1 MAKKLFEPATL
12 GNLTLQNHI
21 VMAPMTRSRALR
33 HNAPGELVATYYAQR
48 ATAGLIITE
57 GTSPSPNGL
66 GYARMPGIYSPE
78 QIAGWQLVTDAV
90 HEKEGKIFIQL
101 MHTGRI
107 AHPANLPQ
115 GAEIVAPSSIAA
127 AGQMWTDSDGM
138 QPQPAPRE
146 LTTDEV
152 KSVVGEFV
160 QAAKNAVE
168 AGFDGVELH
177 GANGYLIEQF
187 LHPVA
192 NRRTDE
198 YGGSVENR
206 SRFVV
211 DVAAGVAA
219 AIGADKVGI
228 RLSPYGINGDMPH
241 YDEIY
246 ETYLYLAQKLHEIG
260 LVYLHL
266 VDHSGMGAPV
276 VPPAVVNAI
285 REQFKGTLILSGS
298 YDADRAEAVLESGLA
313 DLVAFGRPFIANPD
327 LVERL
332 KIGAELAQPDP
343 ATFYAPGPKGF
354 EQGYVDYPVL
364 EEVQA

>member
-1 MAKKLFEPATL
+1 MAKKLFEPAHL
-12 GNLTLQNHI
+12 GKLTLQNHV
-21 VMAPMTRSRALR
+21 VMAPMTRSRALGNVP
-33 HNAPGELVATYYAQR
+33 NAMMATYYAQR

-57 GTSPSPNGL
+57 GTAPSPNGL
-66 GYARMPGIYSPE
+66 GYARIAGIYSPE
-78 QIAGWQLVTDAV
+78 QIAGWKLTTDAV
-90 HEKEGKIFIQL
+90 HQNGGKIFVQL
-101 MHTGRI
+101 MHTGRV

-115 GAEIVAPSSIAA
+115 GAEIVAPSSVAA

-152 KSVVGEFV
+152 KAAVGEFV
-160 QAAKNAVE
+160 QAAKNAIE

-192 NRRTDE
+192 NQRTDE
-198 YGGSVENR
+198 YGGSIENR
-206 SRFVV
+206 SRFLL
-211 DVAAGVAA
+211 DVAAGAAA

-241 YDEIY
+241 YPEIHD
-246 ETYLYLAQKLHEIG
+246 TYFYLARKLHEIG

-298 YDADRAEAVLESGLA
+298 YDAQRAEEVLESGLA
-313 DLVAFGRPFIANPD
+313 DLVAFGRPFLANPD

-332 KIGAELAQPDP
+332 SEGAELAQADP
-343 ATFYAPGPKGF
+343 ATFYAPGPNGF
-354 EQGYVDYPVL
+354 EQGYTDYPTLQEAQV
-364 EEVQA
+364 

>member
-1 MAKKLFEPATL
+1 MANKLFEPSQL
-12 GNLTLQNHI
+12 GNLTLKNRV
-21 VMAPMTRSRALR
+21 VMAPMTRSRALGNVP
-33 HNAPGELVATYYAQR
+33 NAMMATYYAQR
-48 ATAGLIITE
+48 AHAGLIITE

-66 GYARMPGIYSPE
+66 GYARIPGLYSPE
-78 QIAGWQLVTDAV
+78 QIAGWRLVTDAV
-90 HEKEGKIFIQL
+90 HAKEGRIFVQL

-107 AHPANLPQ
+107 AHPANLPE
-115 GAEIVAPSSIAA
+115 GAEIVAPSSVTA
-127 AGQMWTDSDGM
+127 AGQMWTDSQQM
-138 QPQPAPRE
+138 QPHPAPRE

-152 KSVVGEFV
+152 KAAIEEFV
-160 QAAKNAVE
+160 QAARNAVE

-187 LHPVA
+187 LHPVT
-192 NRRTDE
+192 NQRTDE
-198 YGGSVENR
+198 YGGSIENR
-206 SRFVV
+206 SRFLLE
-211 DVAAGVAA
+211 VAAGVAA

-241 YDEIY
+241 YDEIH
-246 ETYLYLAQKLHEIG
+246 ETYFYLARQLHDIG

-285 REQFKGTLILSGS
+285 REQFRGTLILSGS
-298 YDADRAEAVLESGLA
+298 YDAARAEVVLESGLA

-332 KIGAELAQPDP
+332 QTNAPLAQPDP
-343 ATFYAPGPKGF
+343 ATFYAPGPNGF
-354 EQGYVDYPVL
+354 EQGYLDYPAL
-364 EEVQA
+364 EEAQA